1 MSLHKNTSA
10 VSILDMCFDLTR
22 FKTVTIPTV
31 SFYFRDS
38 TKRSTDLCFMEKLF
52 LQSLYKV
59 RNKPFHKY
67 FQWSF
72 HNCCLSLQVVVCVS
86 ETNPLIIYLMDVEKL
101 LEVLVPEDD
110 IQEVAEGVSALFPYN
125 IEIRPPEDESQ
136 LLSWKNRLEDD
147 MKMVQ
152 FQDNKNQSI
161 PHEPQWLSIIASLQ
175 GYKNCGGRQHKSDN
189 IDRMKEHVEEKESIP
204 PVQQRLIYARKQLA
218 DGKRLQLSKK
228 LRQTLIRFSFIH
240 ISLWFYQQEDSK
252 YS

>member
-10 VSILDMCFDLTR
+10 VWILDMCFDLTR

-52 LQSLYKV
+52 LQSLYK
-59 RNKPFHKY
+59 
-67 FQWSF
+67 
-72 HNCCLSLQVVVCVS
+72 VVVCVS

-125 IEIRPPEDESQ
+125 IEIRPPEEESQ